1 MTMGVLPA
9 RTWRESSCT
18 GNSSNSKIKIEEAK
32 WRQQRVKR
40 VRPRCPSSWKT
51 FGFEVEE
58 ELSTMATLTWTDG
71 AWIGKWLIEQK
82 EAWMKQIFEVQT
94 WRQVR
99 GPAGVVMCETL
110 DLGIKWPQWHT
121 FTFEEQGQ
129 VDMRQCS

>member
-1 MTMGVLPA
+1 MAAAAGKKGTTSLSLFM
-9 RTWRESSCT
+9 E
-18 GNSSNSKIKIEEAK
+18 
-32 WRQQRVKR
+32 
-40 VRPRCPSSWKT
+40 T

-71 AWIGKWLIEQK
+71 AWIGKWLMEQK

-110 DLGIKWPQWHT
+110 DLGIKWPQWHA